1 MRGAEGFSLGEGQRR
16 IELTIKYINE
26 DDVVLAFFLQLQLE
40 LAVTN
45 TRRKASIAAQLESA
59 VDLK

>member
-26 DDVVLAFFLQLQLE
+26 DDVVLAFFTAAIGIGSNKYKEESLHCC
-40 LAVTN
+40 T
-45 TRRKASIAAQLESA
+45 TRECS
-59 VDLK
+59 